1 MWTIRCILLLIL
13 FVQVYAFGYLI
24 GRRRN
29 FKNLLENG
37 PLNLLM
43 VISYN
48 LLCYLLA
55 GLPSDPRVF
64 SRPAFFANPIV
75 RIGYPVAGILLIVAS
90 ASVWWIA
97 VRQRRTLGGQKV
109 KAGLLTSGIYRYARH
124 PIYASIV
131 GASLG
136 LALTL
141 KTWDGLLMIPAI
153 LLVNLLE
160 ASFEERS
167 DIGARY
173 PAEYVEFKKR
183 TRMFGPIWFW
193 ATLAGI
199 LLAIAAIAWS

>member
-1 MWTIRCILLLIL
+1 MWIIRCILLLTLIA
-13 FVQVYAFGYLI
+13 QVCGFGYLI

-29 FKNLLENG
+29 YVPILENG

-43 VISYN
+43 VVLYN

-64 SRPAFFANPIV
+64 PRPAFLTNPIV
-75 RIGYPVAGILLIVAS
+75 GIGYPAVGILLIAAS
-90 ASVWWIA
+90 VSVWWIA
-97 VRQRRTLGGQKV
+97 VRQRKTLGGQKV
-109 KAGLLTSGIYRYARH
+109 KAGLLTSGIYRYVRH

-141 KTWDGLLMIPAI
+141 KTWDGLLMMPAV

-160 ASFEERS
+160 ATFEERS

-173 PAEYVEFKKR
+173 PDEYAAYRKR
-183 TRMFGPIWFW
+183 TRIFGPAWFW
-193 ATLAGI
+193 AAPAGI
-199 LLAIAAIAWS
+199 LLAITAIAWL